1 MDKCITYGRKVPD
14 VEFAPLVGFVD
25 SSWGDSPDDRRSTT
39 GYIYMSWGGPISW
52 SSKKQASVS
61 LSSCEAEY
69 YACAEAAKEAI
80 WVKRLFTVD
89 FRYDD
94 LSVITLGDLSEREY
108 QGDKPLT
115 IRCDNQG
122 AIQLSRNPVSHKRSK
137 HIEIRYH
144 FVRER
149 VQDGTLKF
157 TYVDTKLNI
166 SGILTKPT
174 SKPVFTFLRDKLLWD
189 RDPSA
194 VG

>member
-1 MDKCITYGRKVPD
+1 MPFTP
-14 VEFAPLVGFVD
+14 
-25 SSWGDSPDDRRSTT
+25 
-39 GYIYMSWGGPISW
+39 
-52 SSKKQASVS
+52 ASV
-61 LSSCEAEY
+61 
-69 YACAEAAKEAI
+69 
-80 WVKRLFTVD
+80 V
-89 FRYDD
+89 
-94 LSVITLGDLSEREY
+94 TLGDLSEREY

-122 AIQLSRNPVSHKRSK
+122 AIHLSRNPVSHKRSK

-166 SGILTKPT
+166 SDILTKPT
-174 SKPVFTFLRDKLLWD
+174 SKAVFTFLRDKLLWD

-194 VG
+194 EWPSPYRSHLPWPTDSSPPA